1 MALLLLLASAASACP
16 VCTDP
21 SDVRAAA
28 YFDMTMF
35 LSLAP
40 LGLFGL
46 GAWYVWRRFEALS

>member
-1 MALLLLLASAASACP
+1 MATVLLLASAALACP

-21 SDVRAAA
+21 NDVRAAA

-40 LGLFGL
+40 LGLLGL
-46 GAWYVWRRFEALS
+46 GAWYVWRRYEALS